1 MAAADREE
9 VQAAPRPCPL
19 APLLG
24 DERSR
29 HFLCQ
34 AMGAQPD
41 PNQAENLLSAWFS
54 LVHERGLAVSP
65 GAVEKLVLLINAA
78 KPKFWSTLG
87 QCYIDTVVEGDDRG
101 GAGIN
106 RTAGGMLAALQ
117 AFVVD
122 QGTFSATDVNAYWG
136 IDEVPAEPLRAKRRR
151 PGLGP
156 ADDQGEDE
164 RPPKDQ
170 PQLIPAWRGG
180 IDPDCKAFAAG
191 DAVMPPSLSLL
202 SGAHL
207 HPLTLPVH

>member
-1 MAAADREE
+1 MAAAEE

-29 HFLCQ
+29 HLLCQ

-41 PNQAENLLSAWFS
+41 PNQAEILLSAWFFT
-54 LVHERGLAVSP
+54 VHERGLAVSP
-65 GAVEKLVLLINAA
+65 GAVEKLVPLINAA

-87 QCYIDTVVEGDDRG
+87 QFYIDTVVEGDDRRD
-101 GAGIN
+101 AGID
-106 RTAGGMLAALQ
+106 RTAGGMLAALH

-122 QGTFSATDVNAYWG
+122 PRISSATEVNAYWEING
-136 IDEVPAEPLRAKRRR
+136 APAEPLRAKRRR

-156 ADDQGEDE
+156 ADAQGEDE

-191 DAVMPPSLSLL
+191 DAVMPASLSLL
-202 SGAHL
+202 GGASL
-207 HPLTLPVH
+207 YPLILQVH